1 MSVKRPS
8 KFLYKP
14 SPLCKEHGLSKHI
27 LLLVYIYRYWRDR
40 WTAVE
45 ATRQLLS
52 RQTMRKETTENELV
66 EIFLLLLLLLL
77 LLVFILHSSIKV
89 SWSIGRDHTPRLPQN
104 GVALSNIKQIDSYAL
119 TYFLLVLAV
128 NTTQAPAH
136 TNTLQ
141 RLSSGSLRLVIINL
155 FRFPTASA
163 QHTRGAA
170 WMFLFSNLT

>member
-77 LLVFILHSSIKV
+77 LLVFILLSKFRDQLDATTRRGSHRMGLHSPTSSRSIATHWLISFWCSLSILHRHRHTATHSNV
-89 SWSIGRDHTPRLPQN
+89 SRVD
-104 GVALSNIKQIDSYAL
+104 LS
-119 TYFLLVLAV
+119 
-128 NTTQAPAH
+128 
-136 TNTLQ
+136 
-141 RLSSGSLRLVIINL
+141 G
-155 FRFPTASA
+155 
-163 QHTRGAA
+163 
-170 WMFLFSNLT
+170 

>member
-104 GVALSNIKQIDSYAL
+104 GVALSNIKQIDSYTHWL
-119 TYFLLVLAV
+119 ISFWCSLSILHRHR
-128 NTTQAPAH
+128 H
-136 TNTLQ
+136 TPTHSNVS
-141 RLSSGSLRLVIINL
+141 RVDLSG
-155 FRFPTASA
+155 
-163 QHTRGAA
+163 
-170 WMFLFSNLT
+170 